1 MVLVLRMSANECVR
15 LESLVQVFGSCTAA
29 ESLMCS
35 MLTTATGRPAGPDQ
49 AQAGRVVQGQAG
61 QHPRA
66 AEHAAHGAV
75 GGLRVEDA
83 RPDRP
88 GGGQQG
94 APLVITAHEQC
105 VLPRWYL
112 APDTALYGTVVQTVS
127 ASPYACNLGYS
138 ALPLPDNGML

>member
-1 MVLVLRMSANECVR
+1 
-15 LESLVQVFGSCTAA
+15 
-29 ESLMCS
+29 

-61 QHPRA
+61 EHPRA

-88 GGGQQG
+88 GGGKQG
-94 APLVITAHEQC
+94 TSLVITAHERIVCCHAGTWRQTQRC
-105 VLPRWYL
+105 MVQWYTQPLLVHMHAILDTQRRRCLTTACCSLQL
-112 APDTALYGTVVQTVS
+112 AV
-127 ASPYACNLGYS
+127 
-138 ALPLPDNGML
+138 